1 MVAIS
6 SFFTVILAA
15 AASVSALPTM
25 VVERAAAAPADVAT
39 KFLTAYKNMYV
50 SVLLDLSLYP
60 DH

>member
-6 SFFTVILAA
+6 SFLTVILAA

-50 SVLLDLSLYP
+50 FALLDLP
-60 DH
+60 